1 MVLDINTQNSAAIWW
16 LMLAQ
21 TGGTIFSIEAA
32 LMSSWVFTKYR
43 MKNFDLALCN
53 KGIYHRL
60 VMKAVCFEGV

>member
-1 MVLDINTQNSAAIWW
+1 
-16 LMLAQ
+16 MLAQ

-43 MKNFDLALCN
+43 MKNFDLALSN
-53 KGIYHRL
+53 KGVYHRL